1 MAKKHYN
8 ILLGRNLFKKLVNI
22 LMHLDFI
29 HQADAKFINVN
40 QKCHKLPA
48 KPFHSQ
54 TTLLGWTIFSFNSYS
69 LLLFFFFCMLLAL
82 QTPLPLPHL
91 HGSREDMQEH
101 MAHHFHSACRGW
113 ALLGVSTPL
122 SSLFL
127 CSLQQQLLLS
137 IQSHFHSYHRTVCIC
152 ICIYTHIYIHTPLG
166 RQ

>member
-69 LLLFFFFCMLLAL
+69 LLLFFF
-82 QTPLPLPHL
+82 
-91 HGSREDMQEH
+91 
-101 MAHHFHSACRGW
+101 SACC
-113 ALLGVSTPL
+113 LLYKHHSHSLISMAAERTCKSIWLIIFTLPAEAGL
-122 SSLFL
+122 SWGYLHLS
-127 CSLQQQLLLS
+127 LLS
-137 IQSHFHSYHRTVCIC
+137 FFVHFNSSSYYPSNHIFTLTIALCVYAYV
-152 ICIYTHIYIHTPLG
+152 YTRIYIYTPLG